1 MSNLYGGTILFI
13 NLGERKITR
22 EPTSSYAR
30 AFLGGRGINIRLLYE
45 NIAPGAD
52 PLGPDNVFVIGV
64 GPLGGT
70 SIGTG
75 RTEFTAKS
83 PETGLLG
90 GSNFGG
96 YFAGELKYAGYDN
109 VVITGK
115 ADKPVYLW
123 ICDDEVEIRDASA
136 VWGKDAYEAPEL
148 IREEVGNPDAKIA
161 CIGPAGENLVRFA
174 TIQHELGHG
183 AGRTGMGAVMG
194 SKNLKAIAV
203 RGTKGIKLADP
214 KKFLAISK
222 ELEQAMKEEPY
233 LKVWAKEGLSK
244 LMDDIAAGQGEWGK
258 SFPKLMD
265 PKKVPSVHA
274 MYKKHKPKRAGC
286 FGCPVQCMDHYQTEE
301 IGSGAISCEIYPAF
315 TYIVGCFDTDTSL
328 ECSVLCQK
336 YGVDCDTSSSIIRW
350 LMILHENGIISEED
364 TDGIPMKWGS
374 PKAIRSML
382 DKIVFREGIG
392 DILAEGMLP
401 AAREIGR
408 GAEEYALHVKGI
420 PMFEGGTPEWLPYFK
435 AGCLSNAVGPRGDS
449 SRACVGT
456 TEIMYMQHEK
466 TSKEAAEL
474 TRQYAKAITG
484 TEKTADPGYEGK
496 PELVIYF
503 EGITL
508 LCDLLSTCKY
518 LSMWNNVVALTP
530 EYQAKLFSAGSGI
543 ETSVEDLFE
552 FANKVRTMERAY
564 EAGEGLTRE
573 QETLPRKFFDNPI
586 REGDLK
592 GAVLE
597 PDKFEEMKDHYYAL
611 RDWDVATGIPTE
623 ATLGRFGLDD
633 VAEDL
638 KKRGRLPS
646 SSQAGQ
652 GT

>member
-1 MSNLYGGTILFI
+1 
-13 NLGERKITR
+13 
-22 EPTSSYAR
+22 
-30 AFLGGRGINIRLLYE
+30 
-45 NIAPGAD
+45 
-52 PLGPDNVFVIGV
+52 
-64 GPLGGT
+64 
-70 SIGTG
+70 
-75 RTEFTAKS
+75 
-83 PETGLLG
+83 
-90 GSNFGG
+90 
-96 YFAGELKYAGYDN
+96 
-109 VVITGK
+109 
-115 ADKPVYLW
+115 
-123 ICDDEVEIRDASA
+123 
-136 VWGKDAYEAPEL
+136 
-148 IREEVGNPDAKIA
+148 
-161 CIGPAGENLVRFA
+161 
-174 TIQHELGHG
+174 
-183 AGRTGMGAVMG
+183 
-194 SKNLKAIAV
+194 
-203 RGTKGIKLADP
+203 
-214 KKFLAISK
+214 
-222 ELEQAMKEEPY
+222 
-233 LKVWAKEGLSK
+233 
-244 LMDDIAAGQGEWGK
+244 
-258 SFPKLMD
+258 
-265 PKKVPSVHA
+265 
-274 MYKKHKPKRAGC
+274 
-286 FGCPVQCMDHYQTEE
+286 
-301 IGSGAISCEIYPAF
+301 
-315 TYIVGCFDTDTSL
+315 
-328 ECSVLCQK
+328 
-336 YGVDCDTSSSIIRW
+336 
-350 LMILHENGIISEED
+350 MILHENGIISEED

-401 AAREIGR
+401 AARAIGR